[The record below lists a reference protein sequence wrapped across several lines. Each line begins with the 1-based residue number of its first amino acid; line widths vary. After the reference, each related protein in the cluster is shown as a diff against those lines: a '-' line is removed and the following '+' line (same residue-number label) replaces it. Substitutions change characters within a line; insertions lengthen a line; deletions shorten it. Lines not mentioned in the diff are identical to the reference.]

1 MSLSATIAKTRK
13 RLLTLVQRLSFLAPL
28 LLRLTL
34 GLTFVHTGWQHLAHL
49 DKTIEAFTGWG
60 VPMPELNAR
69 VASVTELFGGL
80 AVLLGIGTRL
90 ACLPL
95 TFTMLVAIATAQ
107 KDEVDGLISF
117 VSLNEWAYATMFLAL
132 AIIGPGPVSADAAIA
147 RWLERRAAEDAPAPA
162 GS

>member
-1 MSLSATIAKTRK
+1 MSLPAKIEKTRK
-13 RLLTLVQRLSFLAPL
+13 KLLGLTQRLSFLAPL
-28 LLRLTL
+28 LLRLTV

-69 VASVTELFGGL
+69 VASATELFGGL
-80 AVLLGIGTRL
+80 AVLVGLGTRL

-95 TFTMLVAIATAQ
+95 AFTMLVAIATAQ

-117 VSLNEWAYATMFLAL
+117 VSLNEWAYATIFLAL
-132 AIIGPGPVSADAAIA
+132 AVLGPGPVSLDAALA
-147 RWLERRAAEDAPAPA
+147 RWLERRASEHA
-162 GS
+162 